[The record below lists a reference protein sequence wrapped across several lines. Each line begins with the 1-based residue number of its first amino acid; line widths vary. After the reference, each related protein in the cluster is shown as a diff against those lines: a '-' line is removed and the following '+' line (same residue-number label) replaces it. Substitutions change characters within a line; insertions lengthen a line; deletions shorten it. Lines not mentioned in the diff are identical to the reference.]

1 MSDQSLEKRWIHD
14 WRTTFMKSSTPGITP
29 GTGLGGPN
37 VLVGL
42 LFRYII
48 TFLPPFAQPEH
59 AGAHGAHHRG
69 DPDGRV
75 AEDRGYYDER
85 AARCSAPRARL

>member
-1 MSDQSLEKRWIHD
+1 
-14 WRTTFMKSSTPGITP
+14 MKSSTPGITP

-48 TFLPPFAQPEH
+48 TFLPPFAQYRSTPERT
-59 AGAHGAHHRG
+59 ARIIAAILMDESPKTGAITTK
-69 DPDGRV
+69 
-75 AEDRGYYDER
+75 R

>member
-48 TFLPPFAQPEH
+48 TFLPPFNRSTPERT
-59 AGAHGAHHRG
+59 ARIIAAILMDESPKTGAITTK
-69 DPDGRV
+69 
-75 AEDRGYYDER
+75 R